1 MKVRLPLF
9 FCLLIIGG
17 QIHSFAQCALIDFS
31 INPAVC
37 LNERTVVEDTGMAS
51 LRDWD
56 FCSGDF
62 NQSPS
67 AQLDYTLSAALG
79 RPGIDF
85 VKDGNR
91 WYGFVTGTWSSIL
104 YRLQY
109 ANGINSPP
117 TAIDNL
123 GNLGG
128 ALNQPGQIRIIKND
142 DGWFGLIHN
151 AGSTGGELLKLSFGD
166 KLSNPI
172 TIITLASGFTN
183 VNSGLAVGRD
193 ETDGWVCILSS
204 ATNQFTIVRLGFD
217 LSAPAPT
224 DIINSVN
231 VPDQNNLGD
240 VDLIKECDE
249 WFGFA
254 TNFGNGNLYRL
265 KFGTQLFSSPTI
277 EKLTGTDVVNG
288 GRLRIVKEGAEFFL
302 LSTSLGGAF
311 YKTSFGS
318 DLNNPTPTIINE
330 GSFGASLQNSYGL
343 GVAKENSVW
352 NVSVVDQGTG
362 KISKVKYSPSCP
374 VVVDDPDFA
383 KPIVHYS
390 LPGMYTVALTKS
402 LTGVS
407 VSKSKNISV
416 SNSIAPEIAF
426 TTQNNCAQNDVLF
439 QAQGNT
445 ATITSYDWDFGDT
458 NTSAQSNPTHQY
470 VQAGDYEAILIVNS
484 NNGCKNLVKNSVT
497 MYNKPI
503 ADFILPTANPYCTNQ
518 SYNFGNT
525 SSFDVASNPEWE
537 WSLNGIIV
545 SSNFD
550 LSAQFSSN
558 QPQQIKL
565 KSMIPG
571 CESEIIKN
579 ISSVQV
585 GAAPD
590 FEFSN
595 GCQGASITFTNTT
608 TGAVV
613 DYVWDFDDGNISS
626 QQNGINSYMN
636 SGLYQVTLQATNAS
650 GCQNFVTK
658 PITIYSQPQ
667 PNFSLDLP
675 PFSCAGSP
683 SQFNDLTPPLT
694 DSNIT
699 SRLWSFGDVSNGS
712 STQTNPTY
720 TYNEAGDY
728 QVSLGVSS
736 NFGCSNTIQ
745 KTITIQPSPTVNFSN
760 TPACLNQPTQF
771 TDASGADV
779 KAWLWSIQN
788 ISYTTKNVTHAF
800 NTTGLQNAMLTV
812 TGNNNCVSQISKT
825 ITIPVPVSIDF
836 NSQST
841 CATKPSIFT
850 ETNSGGVDPA
860 VSSIWDFAGQPGS
873 GSPVQHV
880 FSSVGSYPVKLNS
893 TRLSG
898 CVYSV
903 TKSINIVQPPI
914 ARFTMTPENGGA
926 PLTVDFTNTS
936 IAATNFLWNF
946 NDASNSTSAQ
956 FSPSFVFDKLGTYA
970 VELIA
975 SNAIGCTDSVKKDV
989 QVVVPQINAVLSE
1002 FRLEINTGG
1011 TLIATVTVENK
1022 GNITITNPEIYL
1034 DLSGNTEIKE
1044 RLTGTIPPN
1053 QSITRTLTTSILPDN
1068 LRYVC
1073 AEVLIAGDSNAF
1085 DNRECINLEN
1095 EITFIQPYPN
1105 PANDIIYLDWINQDL
1120 ESLQVIIYNS
1130 SGQAVLN
1137 QTYYN
1142 LLHGL
1147 NQVEI
1152 NVSQLAPGIY
1162 LASYSTGNN
1171 PYTFKFSVIR

>member
-1 MKVRLPLF
+1 F
-9 FCLLIIGG
+9 I
-17 QIHSFAQCALIDFS
+17 
-31 INPAVC
+31 
-37 LNERTVVEDTGMAS
+37 
-51 LRDWD
+51 
-56 FCSGDF
+56 
-62 NQSPS
+62 QS
-67 AQLDYTLSAALG
+67 ALG
-79 RPGIDF
+79 
-85 VKDGNR
+85 VQ
-91 WYGFVTGTWSSIL
+91 
-104 YRLQY
+104 YRL
-109 ANGINSPP
+109 
-117 TAIDNL
+117 
-123 GNLGG
+123 
-128 ALNQPGQIRIIKND
+128 
-142 DGWFGLIHN
+142 
-151 AGSTGGELLKLSFGD
+151 
-166 KLSNPI
+166 
-172 TIITLASGFTN
+172 
-183 VNSGLAVGRD
+183 
-193 ETDGWVCILSS
+193 
-204 ATNQFTIVRLGFD
+204 
-217 LSAPAPT
+217 
-224 DIINSVN
+224 
-231 VPDQNNLGD
+231 
-240 VDLIKECDE
+240 
-249 WFGFA
+249 
-254 TNFGNGNLYRL
+254 
-265 KFGTQLFSSPTI
+265 
-277 EKLTGTDVVNG
+277 
-288 GRLRIVKEGAEFFL
+288 
-302 LSTSLGGAF
+302 
-311 YKTSFGS
+311 
-318 DLNNPTPTIINE
+318 
-330 GSFGASLQNSYGL
+330 SFGASVVDKTGSGVSL
-343 GVAKENSVW
+343 GNFGISNENSALELIKVDSDW
-352 NVSVVDQGTG
+352 IGFSIDLTNRRLVRQTFPTECTASPAIFQGQHPTGVRYSTGGAKNITLMAISASGVISSQSRTVMISSSLAPDIDFTLANVCVNHAVIFTPLNTSGT
-362 KISKVKYSPSCP
+362 ISTYSWSFGDSNTSSQVNPINVYSNAGEYLATLTVTAANSCENFAQELVTIYNQP
-374 VVVDDPDFA
+374 TADF
-383 KPIVHYS
+383 S
-390 LPGMYTVALTKS
+390 LPL
-402 LTGVS
+402 
-407 VSKSKNISV
+407 
-416 SNSIAPEIAF
+416 
-426 TTQNNCAQNDVLF
+426 
-439 QAQGNT
+439 
-445 ATITSYDWDFGDT
+445 
-458 NTSAQSNPTHQY
+458 
-470 VQAGDYEAILIVNS
+470 
-484 NNGCKNLVKNSVT
+484 
-497 MYNKPI
+497 
-503 ADFILPTANPYCTNQ
+503 ANPFCTNQ

-525 SSFDVASNPEWE
+525 SSFDVASNPKWE
-537 WSLNGIIV
+537 WSLNGIVV
-545 SSNFD
+545 SSTFD

-608 TGAVV
+608 RGAVV
-613 DYVWDFDDGNISS
+613 DYAWDFDDGNISS

-699 SRLWSFGDVSNGS
+699 SRLWSFGDANNGTS
-712 STQTNPTY
+712 IQANPRY
-720 TYNEAGDY
+720 IYNQDGDY
-728 QVSLGVSS
+728 LVSLGVSS

-788 ISYTTKNVTHAF
+788 MSYTTKNVTHAF

-825 ITIPVPVSIDF
+825 IAIPVPVSIDF

-860 VSSIWDFAGQPGS
+860 VSSTWDFAGQPGS

-880 FSSVGSYPVKLNS
+880 FSSVGSYPVNLSS

-903 TKSINIVQPPI
+903 TKSVNIVQPPV

-936 IAATNFLWNF
+936 VSATNFLWNF

-956 FSPSFVFDKLGTYA
+956 FSPSFVFDQLGTYA

-1002 FRLEINTGG
+1002 FRLESSTGG

-1034 DLSGNTEIKE
+1034 DLSGNTEVKE
-1044 RLTGTIPPN
+1044 RLTGTIPPD
-1053 QSITRTLTTSILPDN
+1053 QFITRTLTTSILPDN
-1068 LRYVC
+1068 LSYAC
-1073 AEVLIAGDSNAF
+1073 AEVFITGDSNAF
-1085 DNRECINLEN
+1085 DNRECTNLEN

-1105 PANDIIYLDWINQDL
+1105 PANDIIYLDWINQNL

-1171 PYTFKFSVIR
+1171 PYSFKFSVIR

>member
-1 MKVRLPLF
+1 MTVRLLLF
-9 FCLLIIGG
+9 FLFTIGG
-17 QIHSFAQCALIDFS
+17 QIQSFAQCAAIDFS

-37 LNERTVVEDTGMAS
+37 LNERTVVEDTGLAS
-51 LRDWD
+51 LSDWD

-62 NQSPS
+62 SQTPS

-79 RPGIDF
+79 RPGIEF
-85 VKDGNR
+85 AKDGNL
-91 WYGFVTGTWSSIL
+91 WYAFVTGTWASTL
-104 YRLQY
+104 YRVRF
-109 ANGINSPP
+109 ANGLNSAP
-117 TAIDNL
+117 TSVDNL
-123 GNLGG
+123 GDLGG
-128 ALNQPGQIRIIKND
+128 KLIGPGQVRILKEGNE
-142 DGWFGLIHN
+142 WFGLIHN
-151 AGSTGGELLKLSFGD
+151 AGSPGGELLKLSFGD
-166 KLSNPI
+166 MLSNSI
-172 TIITLASGFTN
+172 NVSTLASGLTN
-183 VNSGLAVGRD
+183 LNSGLAIGRD
-193 ETDGWVCILSS
+193 EMDGWVCILTSS
-204 ATNQFTIVRLGFD
+204 INQFTIVKLGFN
-217 LSAPAPT
+217 LSAPLPT
-224 DIINSVN
+224 DILNSVT

-254 TNFGNGNLYRL
+254 TNYGNGNLYRL
-265 KFGTQLFSSPTI
+265 KFGTQLFSAPTI

-330 GSFGASLQNSYGL
+330 GSFGTTLQNSYGL

-352 NVSVVDQGTG
+352 NVSVIDQGTG
-362 KISKVKYSPSCP
+362 KISKVNYSPFCP
-374 VVVDDPDFA
+374 VVVDDPDLVN
-383 KPIVHYS
+383 PIVHYS
-390 LPGMYTVALTKS
+390 QSGTYTVTLTKLLS
-402 LTGVS
+402 GVF

-416 SNSIAPEIAF
+416 SNSMAPEIAF
-426 TTQNNCAQNDVLF
+426 ITQNNCAQNDVLF
-439 QAQGNT
+439 QPQGNVV
-445 ATITSYDWDFGDT
+445 AITSYDWNFGDT
-458 NTSAQSNPTHQY
+458 NTSAQSNPSHQY
-470 VQAGDYEAILIVNS
+470 AQAGDYEAILLVNS
-484 NNGCKNLVKNSVT
+484 NNGCKNFVKNSVT

-503 ADFILPTANPYCTNQ
+503 ADFTLPTANPYCTNQ

-525 SSFDVASNPEWE
+525 TSFDIASNPAWE
-537 WSLNGIIV
+537 WSLNGIVV
-545 SSNFD
+545 SSDFD

-558 QPQQIKL
+558 QPQEIKL

-585 GAAPD
+585 GPAPD

-595 GCQGASITFTNTT
+595 GCQGTSITFTNTT
-608 TGAVV
+608 SGTVV
-613 DYVWDFDDGNISS
+613 DYAWDFDDGNTSS
-626 QQNGINSYMN
+626 QQTGINSYTN

-699 SRLWSFGDVSNGS
+699 SRLWSFGDANNGTS
-712 STQTNPTY
+712 LQTNPTY
-720 TYNEAGDY
+720 TYNQAGDY
-728 QVSLGVSS
+728 KVSLDVTS
-736 NFGCSNTIQ
+736 NFGCSNAIQ
-745 KTITIQPSPTVNFSN
+745 KTITIQPSPTVNFTN

-771 TDASGADV
+771 TDASGNDV

-788 ISYTTKNVTHAF
+788 SSYTTRNVTHAF
-800 NTTGLQNAMLTV
+800 NITGLQNAMLTV

-836 NSQST
+836 TSQST
-841 CATKPSIFT
+841 CATKPAVFA
-850 ETNSGGVDPA
+850 ETNSGGADPA
-860 VSSIWDFAGQPGS
+860 VSSTWDFAGQPGS

-880 FSSVGSYPVKLNS
+880 FSSIGSYPVKLNS

-903 TKSINIVQPPI
+903 TKSVNIVQPPV

-926 PLTVDFTNTS
+926 PLKVDFTNTS
-936 IAATNFLWNF
+936 ISATNFLWKF

-956 FSPSFVFDKLGTYA
+956 FSPSFVFDQLGTYA

-975 SNAIGCTDSVKKDV
+975 SNAIGCTDSVKKEV
-989 QVVVPQINAVLSE
+989 QVVVPHINAVLSG
-1002 FRLEINTGG
+1002 FRLTSNADG
-1011 TLIATVTVENK
+1011 TLNANVTVENK
-1022 GNITITNPEIYL
+1022 GNITITNPEVYL
-1034 DLSGNTEIKE
+1034 DLSGVTEVKE
-1044 RLTGTIPPN
+1044 RISGTIPPN
-1053 QSITRTLTTSILPDN
+1053 QSITSTLTSTILPDN
-1068 LRYVC
+1068 LSYAC
-1073 AEVLIAGDSNAF
+1073 AEVFITGDSNAF
-1085 DNRECINLEN
+1085 DNRECTNLDS
-1095 EITFIQPYPN
+1095 EIVFIQPYPN
-1105 PANDIIYLDWINQDL
+1105 PANDLIYLDWINQDL

-1137 QTYYN
+1137 QTYSN
-1142 LLHGL
+1142 LLQGL

-1162 LASYSTGNN
+1162 LASYSTGNI
-1171 PYTFKFSVIR
+1171 PHSFRFSVIR

>member
-1 MKVRLPLF
+1 MFILF
-9 FCLLIIGG
+9 NIGG
-17 QIHSFAQCALIDFS
+17 CFYSFAQCLPIDFS
-31 INPAVC
+31 LVSTSC
-37 LNERTVVEDTGMAS
+37 LNERIIAEDTS
-51 LRDWD
+51 LPSVNEWD

-62 NQSPS
+62 YQPPS
-67 AQLDYTLSAALG
+67 AQLEYTLSAALG
-79 RPGIDF
+79 RPGIEF
-85 VKDGNR
+85 VKDGDL
-91 WYGFVTGTWSSIL
+91 WYGFVTGTWASSL
-104 YRLQY
+104 YRIRF
-109 ANGINSPP
+109 ANGINNAP
-117 TAIDNL
+117 TSVDNL
-123 GNLGG
+123 GDLGG
-128 ALNQPGQIRIIKND
+128 SLRGPGQVRIIKEGNN
-142 DGWFGLIHN
+142 WFGLIHN
-151 AGSTGGELLKLSFGD
+151 AGSPDGELLKLSFGD
-166 KLSNPI
+166 KLSNSI
-172 TIITLASGFTN
+172 TVTNLASGFTN
-183 VNSGLAVGRD
+183 LNSGLAVGRD
-193 ETDGWVCILSS
+193 ETDGWVCILTST
-204 ATNQFTIVRLGFD
+204 TNQFTIVKLGVD
-217 LSAPAPT
+217 ISTPTPAS
-224 DIINSVN
+224 IINSVN

-240 VDLIKECDE
+240 VDLINECDE
-249 WFGFA
+249 WYGFA

-330 GSFGASLQNSYGL
+330 GNFGASLQNSYGL

-352 NVSVVDQGTG
+352 NVSVIDQGTG

-374 VVVDDPDFA
+374 AVVDDPDVA
-383 KPIVHYS
+383 KPIIHYS
-390 LPGMYTVALTKS
+390 LPGTYTVALTKS
-402 LTGVS
+402 VAGVS
-407 VSKSKNISV
+407 VSKSKNITV

-426 TTQNNCAQNDVLF
+426 TTLNNCAQNDVLF

-445 ATITSYDWDFGDT
+445 ATITSYNWNFGDT
-458 NTSAQSNPTHQY
+458 NTSAQTNPTHQY
-470 VQAGDYEAILIVNS
+470 AQAADYEIMLMVNS
-484 NNGCKNLVKNSVT
+484 NNGCQNLAQKWVT
-497 MYNKPI
+497 IYDQPI
-503 ADFILPTANPYCTNQ
+503 ADFTLPTANPYCTNQ

-525 SSFDVASNPEWE
+525 SSFDVASNPIWE
-537 WSLNGIIV
+537 WSLNGIVV
-545 SSNFD
+545 SSAFD

-558 QPQQIKL
+558 QPQQVKL

-579 ISSVQV
+579 ISSVQI
-585 GAAPD
+585 GSAPD

-613 DYVWDFDDGNISS
+613 DYTWDFDDGNISS
-626 QQNGINSYMN
+626 QQNGINAYTN
-636 SGLYQVTLQATNAS
+636 SGVYQVTLHATNPS
-650 GCQNFVTK
+650 GCQNFITK
-658 PITIYSQPQ
+658 PITIYSKPQ
-667 PNFSLDLP
+667 PNFTLDLP

-699 SRLWSFGDVSNGS
+699 SRLWSFGDANNGTS
-712 STQTNPTY
+712 IQTNPTY
-720 TYNEAGDY
+720 LYNQAGDY
-728 QVSLGVSS
+728 LVSLGVSS

-745 KTITIQPSPTVNFSN
+745 KKITIQPSPTVNFSN

-779 KAWLWSIQN
+779 KAWLWSIKN

-800 NTTGLQNAMLTV
+800 NTTGLQNALLTV
-812 TGNNNCVSQISKT
+812 TGNNNCVSQISKA

-841 CATKPSIFT
+841 CATKPTIFT
-850 ETNSGGVDPA
+850 ETNSGGVDPP
-860 VSSIWDFAGQPGS
+860 VSSTWDFAGQPGS

-880 FSSVGSYPVKLNS
+880 FSSVGNYPVRLSS

-903 TKSINIVQPPI
+903 TKSVNIVEPPV
-914 ARFTMTPENGGA
+914 ARFTMTPENGGT
-926 PLTVDFTNTS
+926 PLMVDFTNTS
-936 IAATNFLWNF
+936 ISATNFLWNF

-956 FSPSFVFDKLGTYA
+956 FSPSFQFDQLGTYA

-975 SNAIGCTDSVKKDV
+975 SNASGCTDSVKKDV

-1002 FRLEINTGG
+1002 FRLASNTDG
-1011 TLIATVTVENK
+1011 TLLATVTVENK
-1022 GNITITNPEIYL
+1022 GNITITNPEVYL
-1034 DLSGNTEIKE
+1034 DLSGNTEVKE
-1044 RLTGTIPPN
+1044 RITGTIPPN

-1068 LRYVC
+1068 LSYAC
-1073 AEVLIAGDSNAF
+1073 AEVFITGDSNAF
-1085 DNRECINLEN
+1085 DNRECTNLEN

-1105 PANDIIYLDWINQDL
+1105 PADDIIYLDWINQDL

-1130 SGQAVLN
+1130 SGQTVLN
-1137 QTYYN
+1137 HTYSD
-1142 LLHGL
+1142 LLPGL

-1152 NVSQLAPGIY
+1152 NVSQLSPGIY
-1162 LASYSTGNN
+1162 LASYASGMVTQSLR
-1171 PYTFKFSVIR
+1171 FSIAR